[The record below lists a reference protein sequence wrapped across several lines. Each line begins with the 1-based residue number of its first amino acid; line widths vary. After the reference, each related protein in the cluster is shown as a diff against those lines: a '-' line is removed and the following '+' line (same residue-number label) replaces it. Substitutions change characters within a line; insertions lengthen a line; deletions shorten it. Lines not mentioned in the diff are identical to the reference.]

1 MDDGANRRRASAV
14 RPEFRVLF
22 KYLQDRHA
30 DIVVLTFAQ
39 IEDLLDSPLPAEAR
53 IQPAWWSVRT
63 ESTSSCAEAWTAAN
77 RTAVPNLLARTVRF
91 ERVAA

>member
-1 MDDGANRRRASAV
+1 MDDWATRSGTSAV
-14 RPEFRVLF
+14 RPEFRLFF
-22 KYLQDRHA
+22 KYLRDRHA

-53 IQPAWWSVRT
+53 VQAAWWTARA
-63 ESTSSCAEAWTAAN
+63 ESTSSYAEAWTAAN